1 MTRVG
6 LCDIMNLY
14 VKICNSRGENM
25 PETSIIA
32 GAYNAASCFS
42 FERSV
47 NSILSQTYSDF
58 EFIICDDGSDDNT
71 WELLEAYAKKDPRI
85 RLIRNER
92 NLGLAASLNRCI
104 ELSSGE
110 FIARHDCDDYC
121 APERLEK
128 QIAYLK
134 AHKDTDILGCNAY
147 LFDENGVWG
156 KEVFPSSVEN
166 KDFLFRSP
174 YKHGSV
180 VFRKEALL
188 KAGGYCVSKET
199 YRTEDYE
206 LFMRMQKF
214 CKGSNLDEFL
224 YFFCEDNNA
233 KKRRKYRYRIDEAK
247 IRFNG
252 FKELGLMPKALPY
265 VIKPLIV
272 GLLPMPLLDRM
283 KDGYYDRKLQSR
295 G

>member
-1 MTRVG
+1 MA
-6 LCDIMNLY
+6 
-14 VKICNSRGENM
+14 
-25 PETSIIA
+25 ETSIVT
-32 GAYNAASCFS
+32 GAYNIGNCFS
-42 FERSV
+42 FERSI

-58 EFIICDDGSDDNT
+58 EFIICDDGSDDDT
-71 WELLEAYAKKDPRI
+71 WELLEAFAKKDTRI
-85 RLIRNER
+85 RLIRNGR

-104 ELSSGE
+104 ELSSGD

-121 APERLEK
+121 DPQRLEK

-134 AHKDTDILGCNAY
+134 THGDIDILGCNAY

-156 KEVFPSSVEN
+156 KEVFPENVED

-180 VFRKEALL
+180 VFRREALI
-188 KAGGYCVSKET
+188 KAGCYRVAKET
-199 YRTEDYE
+199 YRTEDYD

-214 CKGSNLDEFL
+214 CKGANLDEYL
-224 YFFCEDNNA
+224 YFFCEDKCA

-247 IRFNG
+247 IRLNG

-272 GLLPMPLLDRM
+272 GLIPAPLLDRL
-283 KDGYYDRKLQSR
+283 KDRHYGRDL
-295 G
+295 